1 MISVCFD
8 NASTSSIGVVKRLV
22 VRNAARLAVYEDI
35 IIRAK
40 NHQKPVTIRVLH
52 AIGFMS
58 IPRFKLNIKC

>member
-8 NASTSSIGVVKRLV
+8 NVSTSSIGVVKRLD
-22 VRNAARLAVYEDI
+22 VRKAARLAVYEDI

-40 NHQKPVTIRVLH
+40 NHQTQVTIRVLH

-58 IPRFKLNIKC
+58 IP